1 MLELLSFLSAKQ
13 VLLCQALSVFM
24 YSRGVPR
31 CQASI
36 KLGHIFAFNCP
47 HYSYTSN
54 DYVNT
59 VFLLQ
64 RNVKDNVTKMV
75 LPGINFRESNM
86 IQLNDSLL
94 VFTPDSR
101 KENTSLTLLSNI
113 SGTVK
118 WESLFS
124 LGRWR
129 VNFALALV
137 CKKRV
142 ILTGGFRWR
151 IMYSM
156 SYVH

>member
-47 HYSYTSN
+47 HYSYISN

-94 VFTPDSR
+94 VFTPNIR
-101 KENTSLTLLSNI
+101 K
-113 SGTVK
+113 
-118 WESLFS
+118 
-124 LGRWR
+124 
-129 VNFALALV
+129 
-137 CKKRV
+137 
-142 ILTGGFRWR
+142 
-151 IMYSM
+151 
-156 SYVH
+156 